1 MKKIS
6 FLAILVV
13 LALAID
19 GTLTYEFSDLRIDPV
34 VGVVLLVFLGLIA
47 FLIIG
52 AGDIKKDEDESNR
65 G

>member
-1 MKKIS
+1 M
-6 FLAILVV
+6 VV

-34 VGVVLLVFLGLIA
+34 VGVVLLVVLGLIA
-47 FLIIG
+47 FLIMG